1 VVEENPPAPACLSQ
15 KDIVLRVP
23 FGEACGQAARSHS
36 HATPR
41 RAAVALQVPTYWREF
56 LSGSCLR
63 CSQVGWQLEAI
74 RPAKAGARPS
84 MAISP
89 KAISNMPP
97 TWTAETRSPK
107 TALPRSTA
115 LTGIKRVTREMF
127 VAPAVARIRKK
138 TT

>member
-63 CSQVGWQLEAI
+63 CSQVVWQLQAI
-74 RPAKAGARPS
+74 WPANAGARPS
-84 MAISP
+84 MAIRP
-89 KAISNMPP
+89 QA
-97 TWTAETRSPK
+97 
-107 TALPRSTA
+107 
-115 LTGIKRVTREMF
+115 
-127 VAPAVARIRKK
+127 IRKHP
-138 TT
+138 TTRTDGT